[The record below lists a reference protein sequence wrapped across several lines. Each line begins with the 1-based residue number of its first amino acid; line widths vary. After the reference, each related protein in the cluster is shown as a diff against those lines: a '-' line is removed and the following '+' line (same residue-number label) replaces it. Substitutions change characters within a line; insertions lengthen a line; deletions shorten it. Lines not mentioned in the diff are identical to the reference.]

1 MAKRI
6 SKAVK
11 LAEKL
16 AAKAGQRVRKE
27 LGALAKSGIISKTE
41 AKQILKAA
49 AREAAREEKRIRAF
63 IIAEL
68 KRELRKAKPVIKRT
82 LAKKRKQFESY
93 RKRRE

>member
-6 SKAVK
+6 SKVVK

-16 AAKAGQRVRKE
+16 AAKAEKRMRTE
-27 LGALAKSGIISKTE
+27 LGALAKSGIISRGE

-63 IIAEL
+63 IISEL
-68 KRELRKAKPVIKRT
+68 KRELKKAKPAIKKT
-82 LAKKRKQFESY
+82 LARKKKQFESY
-93 RKRRE
+93 RKRRK

>member
-6 SKAVK
+6 SKVVR

-27 LGALAKSGIISKTE
+27 LGALAKSGIISKKE

-49 AREAAREEKRIRAF
+49 AREAAREEKRVRAF
-63 IIAEL
+63 IISEL
-68 KRELRKAKPVIKRT
+68 KRELKKAKPVIKKT

-93 RKRRE
+93 RKKRR